1 MLREKL
7 KNKNVLFIPVFSM
20 RDYKTGKYKLNC
32 DGNMA
37 RILSIVYSSQLNN
50 CIITIPMK
58 EKLDLDD
65 FKQLLV
71 KLKDKMIENKI
82 TFYYDDGY
90 GVNAKETRSSK
101 NFSYIKKKDVYDS
114 FDYIVSEPQQVT
126 NELIKRFNN
135 DKLIYWCV
143 ASETINYSPWFT
155 REYKEID
162 KEIASK
168 ILTVCA
174 TSSQVK
180 YLKGKSVKGEFYLS
194 EFSNIKIIFFPFRI
208 SDESYKWELFVS
220 MVNNLIEEGVKNF
233 RVLYTDPN
241 NSSGDLSDVFVK
253 VQNDFP
259 VYIAILKGQPIIP
272 YFENANEVKHISIEE
287 MAMYNCN
294 IICYNTKEIKCDNIT
309 MVKNNKEF
317 YEELKKKVRGY

>member
-1 MLREKL
+1 MLKEKL
-7 KNKNVLFIPVFSM
+7 RNKNVLFIPVFSM

-50 CIITIPMK
+50 CMITIPKREM
-58 EKLDLDD
+58 LDCND
-65 FKQLLV
+65 FNQLLV
-71 KLKDKMIENKI
+71 KLKDKQIESKI
-82 TFYYDDGY
+82 TFYHDGGY
-90 GVNAKETRSSK
+90 GKNAKETRSSK
-101 NFSYIKKKDVYDS
+101 NFNYMKEKDAYNL
-114 FDYIVSEPQQVT
+114 FDYIVSEPQQIT
-126 NELIKRFNN
+126 KELIKSFDN

-143 ASETINYSPWFT
+143 ASETISYSPWFT
-155 REYKEID
+155 REYKEVD
-162 KEIASK
+162 KWIASK
-168 ILTVCA
+168 ILTICA

-180 YLKGKSVKGEFYLS
+180 YLEGKSVKGEFYLP

-241 NSSGDLSDVFVK
+241 NSSGELSDVFMK
-253 VQNDFP
+253 VQADFP
-259 VYIAILKGQPIIP
+259 IYIAILKGQPIIP
-272 YFENANEVKHISIEE
+272 YFENANEIKHISIEE
-287 MAMYNCN
+287 MAMYDCN
-294 IICYNTKEIKCDNIT
+294 IVCYDTKEIKCNNVT
-309 MVKNNKEF
+309 MVKDDHEF